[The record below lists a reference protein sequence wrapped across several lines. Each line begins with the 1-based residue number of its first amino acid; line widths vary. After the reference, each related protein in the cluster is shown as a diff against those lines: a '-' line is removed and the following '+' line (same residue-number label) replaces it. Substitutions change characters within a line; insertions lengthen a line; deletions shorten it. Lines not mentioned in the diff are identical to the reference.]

1 MEETMKQLNAEERAF
16 VYQQIQEFQPYLLP
30 DSEVYFKVIPTGE
43 NNDEVEVEF
52 TLTGGGGHIT
62 AKASGKD
69 LYEATNGAK
78 ESLLEHFVNMI
89 QSMTKDADLNAEMQM
104 AQSQKYLH

>member
-30 DSEVYFKVIPTGE
+30 DSEVFFKILSSEE
-43 NNDEVEVEF
+43 NNKEVEVEL
-52 TLTGGGGHIT
+52 TLTGGGGYVT

-69 LYEATNGAK
+69 LFEATHGAK

-89 QSMTKDADLNAEMQM
+89 QSMTKESVSSNDMEMSKQ
-104 AQSQKYLH
+104 QKYLH